1 MTKKI
6 LASIVVLWASLSA
19 SGILAQ
25 DLVLGRELF
34 EGRCLECHKEAPY
47 GKGPPMAQSLEGIRS
62 MARLWDSISPG
73 SLWTQRDLENVVL
86 YLNQKYYH
94 Y

>member
-6 LASIVVLWASLSA
+6 SVSIVFLWASLGAGAES
-19 SGILAQ
+19 Q
-25 DLVLGRELF
+25 DAVLGKELYDA
-34 EGRCLECHKEAPY
+34 RCLGCHKEAPY
-47 GKGPPMAQSLEGIRS
+47 GKGLPMALNLESLRS
-62 MARLWDSISPG
+62 MAKLWDSISPG
-73 SLWTQRDLENVVL
+73 TLWTKQDLDDVVS